1 MGSSNEVNAMHFDAV
16 KHRFKPLSEKEIQTI
31 WMRLR
36 NQGMASGSMFV
47 EDVSREE
54 TSERK
59 MREHRANF
67 LAPKAIK
74 RLRQAMLRL

>member
-1 MGSSNEVNAMHFDAV
+1 
-16 KHRFKPLSEKEIQTI
+16 
-31 WMRLR
+31 
-36 NQGMASGSMFV
+36 MASGSMFV